1 MKRILI
7 VDDENLIRSSLST
20 ALRHDDTF
28 VKAFEYGKDALNEI
42 DHMFFDLC
50 FLDVNLP
57 DMNGLD
63 IMRTIRKVSP
73 ATKIVVMT
81 AGEVKQS
88 ELQSIQANANLLVPK
103 PFNLDRIKL
112 FVERIMSQGMS
123 IGRSDERSYHGDGPE
138 SFENWIEEDKRKS
151 ERKVCEHQTTCALL
165 STESDQGDKH
175 ITAKVLDVSNDGM
188 CIHTDHCLKP
198 GNLLRFYN
206 SPDKSTGVVRWSMNA
221 DVENFFRAG
230 IQFVSPGNAPYCF
243 L

>member
-42 DHMFFDLC
+42 DQMFFDLC

-63 IMRTIRKVSP
+63 IMRTIHKVSP
-73 ATKIVVMT
+73 ATKIVIMT

-112 FVERIMSQGMS
+112 FVERIMGQGVSM
-123 IGRSDERSYHGDGPE
+123 RQTDQRSYHGDGHA

-151 ERKVCEHQTTCALL
+151 ERKACEHQTTCALV
-165 STESDQGDKH
+165 SDQGEKQV
-175 ITAKVLDVSNDGM
+175 TAKVLDISDDGM
-188 CIHTDHCLKP
+188 CLHTDHCLKP

-206 SPDKSTGVVRWSMNA
+206 SPERSTGVVRWAMNA
-221 DVENFFRAG
+221 DVENFYRAG